1 MNETTTKDNLKI
13 GIVENDD
20 YFLTELNERLEKL
33 SNIRNIQSWTS
44 SEQFL
49 MDLDNLD
56 LDILFLDIMLP
67 GMSGIELVGKLTEK
81 SSKTKVIMLTNM
93 NSDEM
98 IFDSIK
104 NGALGYILKS
114 DIGRIREIV
123 EVVQE
128 GGATITPTI
137 ALRVFSSFRKIQS
150 NESQGLTD
158 RETQI
163 LQLLVKGKKIASI
176 SQFLLLSEHT
186 VNGYVK
192 SIYKKLSVHNRVE
205 LTLKAQK
212 LSLL

>member
-1 MNETTTKDNLKI
+1 MDKKNSLTV
-13 GIVENDD
+13 GILENDD
-20 YFLTELNERLEKL
+20 FFLNEVKERLSEISEI
-33 SNIRNIQSWTS
+33 SNILTWGSAET
-44 SEQFL
+44 FL
-49 MDLDNLD
+49 NDQANSDP
-56 LDILFLDIMLP
+56 DILFLDIMLP
-67 GMSGIELVGKLTEK
+67 GMSGIDLVRILTERA
-81 SSKTKVIMLTNM
+81 SDTRVIMLTNM

-98 IFDSIK
+98 IFESIK

-114 DIGRIREIV
+114 DIGRIREIIS
-123 EVVQE
+123 VVQE

-137 ALRVFSSFRKIQS
+137 ALRVFSSFRKIKTK
-150 NESQGLTD
+150 EREILTD

-163 LQLLVKGKKIASI
+163 LQLLVKGKTISSI
-176 SQFLLLSEHT
+176 SQFLMLSEHT

>member
-1 MNETTTKDNLKI
+1 MSKLKNLKV
-13 GIVENDD
+13 GILENDK
-20 YFLTELNERLEKL
+20 FFLNEVKERLKKISEIDSVL
-33 SNIRNIQSWTS
+33 SWETAEAFFADPTYPS
-44 SEQFL
+44 
-49 MDLDNLD
+49 

-67 GMSGIELVGKLTEK
+67 GMSGIEVVGKLTETT
-81 SSKTKVIMLTNM
+81 SETKVIMLTNM

-98 IFDSIK
+98 IFNSIK

-114 DIGRIREIV
+114 DIGRIREII
-123 EVVQE
+123 EVVRD

-137 ALRVFSSFRKIQS
+137 ALRVFSSFRKIKPTETYS
-150 NESQGLTD
+150 VLTD

-163 LQLLVKGKKIASI
+163 LQLLVKGKTIALI